1 MPQDSQATFALQI
14 DRQNCG
20 ESLLQAETRGSL
32 THRAFRD
39 RPSDDYA
46 DLGLAAVHPMT
57 SLRLSAFGGDPVKNI
72 DDLRRF
78 EPEIDLQ
85 SDALATKDI
94 DYG

>member
-32 THRAFRD
+32 FHRAFRD

-46 DLGLAAVHPMT
+46 DLGLAAFHPMT
-57 SLRLSAFGGDPVKNI
+57 SDPKPENWPSGTREISAK
-72 DDLRRF
+72 
-78 EPEIDLQ
+78 
-85 SDALATKDI
+85 
-94 DYG
+94 